1 MYRTDGSNDDYLEA
15 SEVPGSSTQTMRAA
29 ASTGLQLLDIQHE
42 AIFLEDTDERD
53 RQVNSSRELSLPG
66 DDDDTT
72 VKGGSDDDH
81 SYAGTVVRGGLR
93 GDSE

>member
-29 ASTGLQLLDIQHE
+29 ASTGLQLLDSHPE

-53 RQVNSSRELSLPG
+53 RQVNSSLGFSLPG
-66 DDDDTT
+66 DDDATT
-72 VKGGSDDDH
+72 VKEGSDDGH
-81 SYAGTVVRGGLR
+81 SYAGTAVRGGLR